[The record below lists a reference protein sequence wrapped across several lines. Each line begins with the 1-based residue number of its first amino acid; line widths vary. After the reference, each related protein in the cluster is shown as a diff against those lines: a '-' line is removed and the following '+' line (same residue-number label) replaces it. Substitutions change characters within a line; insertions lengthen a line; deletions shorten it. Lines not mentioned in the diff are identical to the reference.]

1 MSSARKILIGLLLI
15 SAIGMAGY
23 GVHVMT
29 RQREELRAVQL
40 RSEQRTREL
49 AALRQHAATTQAELA
64 AAEQQLAALPTP
76 RAVDPAHGAEINAWL
91 GRLKKLK
98 QLFADKP
105 ERSIP
110 ELALLTDDD
119 WLRVARQAEFDT
131 EEHVRR
137 ALALA
142 RNAAKDKFEGQ
153 IAGAL
158 TRYLKQTNGEL
169 PATVLALAPYFDPPV
184 DPAILGRYEMLAT
197 GMVSFSPSAAGIA
210 AIRESS
216 AIDPDYDSRW
226 TTMSNGG
233 GRKAPAPSAWIPG
246 FEDRS
251 RRAYAAFRDANKGAS
266 AGAFEQVIPYFDP
279 PLDPALAEKL
289 IRTAREGGW

>member
-1 MSSARKILIGLLLI
+1 MSSTRKILIGLLLI
-15 SAIGMAGY
+15 WAIGVAGY
-23 GVHVMT
+23 RMHVMT
-29 RQREELRAVQL
+29 RQREELRTVQL
-40 RSEQRTREL
+40 QIEQRTREL
-49 AALRQHAATTQAELA
+49 AVLRQHAAATQAELV

-76 RAVDPAHGAEINAWL
+76 RAADPAHGAEINAWL

-119 WLRVARQAEFDT
+119 WLRVARQAELDT

-137 ALALA
+137 ALARA
-142 RNAAKDKFEGQ
+142 RDAAKGKFEGLV
-153 IAGAL
+153 ASAL

-169 PATVLALAPYFDPPV
+169 PAMVFALEPYFDPPV
-184 DPAILGRYEMLAT
+184 DPAILGRYEMLT
-197 GMVSFSPSAAGIA
+197 SGMVSYSSSAPGVA

-216 AIDPDYDSRW
+216 ANDPDYDSRW

-233 GRKAPAPSAWIPG
+233 GRRAPAPSAWIPG
-246 FEDRS
+246 FEDQS
-251 RRAYAAFRDANKGAS
+251 RRAYAAYKDANKGAN
-266 AGAFEQVIPYFDP
+266 AGALEQVIPYFDP